1 MIKFEVHMNSI
12 ILKSMIHSYVQI
24 TFHETMSHM
33 YPFVNNVGSA
43 VSKIIWNFLT
53 SLGAQIMLPC
63 QSV

>member
-43 VSKIIWNFLT
+43 VSKII
-53 SLGAQIMLPC
+53 
-63 QSV
+63 